1 MPDRYTAMRNDKK
14 LWLVRNA
21 ASGSNSDEAL
31 EMLELAFAEA
41 GMDLVGKT
49 DFPREKLPDMAMLDG
64 TRVGL
69 VAVFAGDGTINS
81 TITHLTGWAGAVL
94 VLPGGTM
101 NLLSIRLHG
110 HRSAP
115 EIIADVGK
123 GQARASRISGI
134 RCLHGLALAGL
145 MAGPG
150 TSWCE
155 VREAMRD
162 GDVGGM
168 AAGTVKALEESIA
181 GAGIA
186 CRDPALGRP
195 EGYPLLMFTPQD
207 TGIEVEAYHAESAG
221 DYLAQGWA
229 LLQRNFRA
237 GPHDDLG
244 LVQRLVIAG
253 TTEDQF
259 GLLIDGEPFKAGPT
273 VELELDHCGVD
284 LLATVPDEA

>member
-1 MPDRYTAMRNDKK
+1 MPDRYTAMRNDTQ

-21 ASGSNSDEAL
+21 TSGSNSDEAL
-31 EMLELAFAEA
+31 AMLKQAFAAASLEIA
-41 GMDLVGKT
+41 GYT
-49 DFPREKLPDMAMLDG
+49 DFPREPLPDAAMLD
-64 TRVGL
+64 RRSIGL

-81 TITHLTGWAGAVL
+81 TITHLTGWDGAVL

-110 HRSAP
+110 HRSAA
-115 EIIADVGK
+115 EILADVGS
-123 GQARASRISGI
+123 GQARASRVSGI
-134 RCLHGLALAGL
+134 RCVHGLALAGL

-162 GDVGGM
+162 GDVAGM
-168 AAGTVKALEESIA
+168 AAGAVKALEESIA

-195 EGYPLLMFTPQD
+195 EGYPLLMFTPHD
-207 TGIEVEAYHAESAG
+207 SGIEVEAYHADSAG

-253 TTEDQF
+253 TTEEQF

-273 VELELDHCGVD
+273 VELELAHCGVD
-284 LLATVPDEA
+284 LLATVRDEA